1 MSKQEISARK
11 SGDTLKRPRATSK
24 GRQVAPKALEEV
36 QVLLGDESRQKD
48 LLIEHLHK
56 IQDAYKH
63 ISAKHLV
70 ALAHE
75 MKLSKAEVYEVAT
88 FYHHFDVIKE
98 GDTPPA
104 ELTVR
109 VCESLTCDMSGA
121 QELIGSLEDGLGD
134 GVRIQRVPC
143 VGRCDKAPVAI
154 VGMNPIEKADV
165 ETVVSAVNE
174 NEIEPETL
182 SAIEYDTYLE
192 TDGYKTYQACM
203 NGIFNVEKVLDVMD
217 DSGLRGLGGAGFPA
231 GRKWRIVREQP
242 EPKLMAV
249 NIDEGEPGTFKDK
262 YYLERDPHCFLEG
275 MLIAAWATG
284 IHEIY
289 IYLRDE
295 YAAIRGMLEK
305 EIAKLQAN
313 PPVEQM
319 PIIHLRRGAGAYI
332 CGEESAMIESIEGK
346 RGMPRLRPPFVA
358 QVGLFGRPT
367 LEHNMESVYWVR
379 DILEKGPSCLTDHG
393 RNGRTGLRSFS
404 VSGRINNPGVHLAPA
419 GITMKELIVEY
430 CGGMQ
435 EGHEFYGYFPG
446 GASGGIL
453 PASMG
458 DIPLDFDTLNEYGCF
473 IGSAAVVV
481 FSDQDKARDL
491 AVNAMK
497 FFEEES
503 CGQCTPCRVG
513 TAKAVTLMEN
523 KQWDQD
529 LLEELSEVMIDS
541 SICGLGQAAPNP
553 VRSVMKYFPD
563 ELTAGELK

>member
-24 GRQVAPKALEEV
+24 GRQVDPKALEEV

-165 ETVVSAVNE
+165 ETVVSAVNK

-446 GASGGIL
+446 GASGGI
-453 PASMG
+453 AFSSMG